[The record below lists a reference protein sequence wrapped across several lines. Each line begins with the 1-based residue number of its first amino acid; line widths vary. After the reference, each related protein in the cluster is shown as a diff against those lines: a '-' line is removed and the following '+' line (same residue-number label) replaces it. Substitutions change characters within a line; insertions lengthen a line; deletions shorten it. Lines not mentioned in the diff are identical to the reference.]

1 MNTRTVMVLTS
12 KSFETMIAEGG
23 SGNWRANEESVR
35 RCSYVVAVRNRHT
48 DWSQGLED
56 HGTAFLIGRVVGVK
70 PSPKYPER
78 IVIQFDRFATLDK
91 PNSWPTGIRNPV
103 SYSDL
108 DNLGIDPEKLD
119 WQEFPGYSP
128 TSPIDESAEQSADK
142 LSPAEVIDR
151 AKEMIAR
158 SMSIPV
164 SAVKISIQ
172 V

>member
-12 KSFETMIAEGG
+12 KSFETMVAEGG
-23 SGNWRANEESVR
+23 SGNWRANEESIR
-35 RCSYVVAVRNRHT
+35 RCSYVVTVRNRHT

-56 HGTAFLIGRVVGVK
+56 HGTAFLVGRVVGVK

-78 IVIQFDRFATLDK
+78 LVIVFDRFAILDK
-91 PNSWPTGIRNPV
+91 ANAWPTGARNPV

-108 DNLGIDPEKLD
+108 ETLGIDPDKLKWED
-119 WQEFPGYSP
+119 FPGYSP
-128 TSPIDESAEQSADK
+128 GAASTESGDSVLDT
-142 LSPAEVIDR
+142 LSPAEVIDKAR
-151 AKEMIAR
+151 QMIAQ
-158 SMSIPV
+158 SLSIPP